1 MGDNIP
7 YKSFERY
14 IFRAAHSP
22 IDEIRKLMSEDVVF
36 RKDLRKLSTNPSI
49 KEAPFHRFAFVLPRS
64 AEMDRRQ
71 AAEH

>member
-49 KEAPFHRFAFVLPRS
+49 KEALFIASPSFYHEV
-64 AEMDRRQ
+64 Q
-71 AAEH
+71 K